1 MGKNPATGLIFG
13 VLAIGLA
20 IFNMVSDASGETPPQ
35 SVNILNYVLLA
46 MGLLGFVGS
55 LAMYLK
61 RQQKGAR
68 EG

>member
-1 MGKNPATGLIFG
+1 MGRNPATGIVFG

-20 IFNMVSDASGETPPQ
+20 VFNMVNDASGETPPQ

-46 MGLLGFVGS
+46 MGVLGFVGS
-55 LAMYLK
+55 LVVYLK
-61 RQQKGAR
+61 RQQKDAG

>member
-1 MGKNPATGLIFG
+1 MGRNPATGVVFG

-20 IFNMVSDASGETPPQ
+20 VFNMVSDASGETPPQ

-55 LAMYLK
+55 LVVYLK
-61 RQQKGAR
+61 RQQKDAG